1 MVRVVEE
8 FIGKARK
15 PFLIMD
21 DPFVNLDDNKQA
33 RGMEFLRRVSEDYQI
48 LYFTCHQLM
57 AEEYKKTEEQT

>member
-1 MVRVVEE
+1 
-8 FIGKARK
+8 
-15 PFLIMD
+15 MD